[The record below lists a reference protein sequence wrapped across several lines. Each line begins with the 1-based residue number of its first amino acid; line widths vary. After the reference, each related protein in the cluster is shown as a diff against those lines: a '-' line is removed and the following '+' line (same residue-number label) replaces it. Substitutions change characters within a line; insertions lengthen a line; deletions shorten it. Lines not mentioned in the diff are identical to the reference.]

1 MTIRHLG
8 LSMAA
13 LAVVSPA
20 VCNASPAKASLDACV
35 AAFEKTLAPTD
46 AVSHRFKVL
55 YQSEQFASSIAD
67 YYPTIHTFDL
77 QADNPKT
84 GEIVARVRCS
94 ADRRGSIALTSLLD
108 ATQSRARVAQR

>member
-20 VCNASPAKASLDACV
+20 VCNASPVKASLDACV

-84 GEIVARVRCS
+84 GEIVARVRCT
-94 ADRRGSIALTSLLD
+94 ADRRGSIALTTLPDS
-108 ATQSRARVAQR
+108 TQSAARVAQR

>member
-55 YQSEQFASSIAD
+55 YQSEQFTSSVAD
-67 YYPTIHTFDL
+67 YYPTTHTFDL